1 MKRFFTLLAVLNVTT
16 GSTNMVTSCT
26 IEQGWHLNADDSLLL
41 IGKDIDKSK
50 AIDDAKSNLQFT
62 NYYILGDSLSDS
74 HGIEKLIKNSFKL
87 DIKIGTDDPSD
98 LENYQNGSFTNGNTV
113 AVLLN
118 DKLGFDE
125 IKPGI
130 PNDRDSD
137 FGRNYAIAGA
147 TAADVAGTAGV
158 LLNRVTIE
166 KQAQALVT
174 QHKLRSTDLVLFE
187 IGGNDLFQI
196 IDTTNPQVELQMMQ
210 QSVER
215 IKIALFTLL
224 NNGVRKILFSDAPNV
239 SIIPRYNNNNQDSDE
254 NLKKRANN
262 IATEFHSRVT
272 KMIEL
277 ANSYYNNAIR
287 NWGLFDNLPVLMT
300 EFKTRHPQGNV
311 TVNFRSGL
319 DLDFMKI
326 IEEEKL
332 NAQRN
337 PALPFNANVDDYFFF
352 DIVHPTREVHQLA
365 MEHYYQTVKE
375 WT

>member
-16 GSTNMVTSCT
+16 RSTVMVTSCV
-26 IEQGWHLNADDSLLL
+26 IEQDWHLNPDDSLLL

-74 HGIEKLIKNSFKL
+74 HGIEKLVKNSFKL

-98 LENYQNGSFTNGNTV
+98 LENYQNGSLTNGNTA

-118 DKLGFDE
+118 DKLGFDK

-147 TAADVAGTAGV
+147 TAADVVGTEGV

-166 KQAQALVT
+166 KQAQALVS

-196 IDTTNPQVELQMMQ
+196 IDATDPQVELVTMQ

-239 SIIPRYNNNNQDSDE
+239 SIIPRYNNQDLDE

-262 IATEFHSRVT
+262 IATEFHFRVA

-287 NWGLFDNLPVLMT
+287 NWGLYDNLPVLMT
-300 EFKTRHPQGNV
+300 EFKTRHPQDNV
-311 TVNFRSGL
+311 TVNFNNL
-319 DLDFMKI
+319 NLDFMKI
-326 IEEEKL
+326 IEEGKL

-337 PALPFNANVDDYFFF
+337 SALPSNGNVDDYFFF

-365 MEHYYQTVKE
+365 MEHYYQVVKE